1 MRKPTRLILLA
12 TVLLAACT
20 KPPTGVWRGS
30 MNSTTNQKTSA
41 ALNIITSDKQSYLK
55 NDSTGI
61 VFIGAVSVTTDKLQG
76 TLARYLPA
84 YNAVSIDGVDT
95 FMRGTASSTASIN
108 GAIVAN
114 VSISGSYSTSD
125 DNGALAL
132 NYDANTFERSAAL
145 SLVSGNWTFTDA
157 SGFSLTV
164 AINASGNWA
173 GSDTTGCNSNGSIA
187 LIDPTKNIYRV
198 TVTETACGQYDGSYT
213 GVATLSDRLTTNDTL
228 SVFLYN
234 SNTAFAFDL
243 TKT

>member
-1 MRKPTRLILLA
+1 MYKPARLILLA
-12 TVLLAACT
+12 AALLGACT
-20 KPPTGVWRGS
+20 KAPTGVWRGS

-95 FMRGTASSTASIN
+95 FMRGTASSTALINSTLVANTSIN
-108 GAIVAN
+108 
-114 VSISGSYSTSD
+114 GSYSTSD
-125 DNGALAL
+125 DTGALAL
-132 NYDANTFERSAAL
+132 TYDAKTFEQSSAL

-164 AINASGNWA
+164 AIDASGNWA

-198 TVTETACGQYDGSYT
+198 TITETACGQYDGSYT
-213 GVATLSDRLTTNDTL
+213 GVATLSDRLTTNDTM
-228 SVFLYN
+228 SVFFYN
-234 SNTAFAFDL
+234 TNNAFAFDL